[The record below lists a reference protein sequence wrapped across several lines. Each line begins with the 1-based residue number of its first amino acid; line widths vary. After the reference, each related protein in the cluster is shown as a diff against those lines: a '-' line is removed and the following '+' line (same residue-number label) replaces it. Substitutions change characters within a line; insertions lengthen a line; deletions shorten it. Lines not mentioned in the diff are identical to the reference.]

1 MISRICFAICFLAVI
16 SGCGSKNK
24 EINRI
29 IDSPID
35 YHSHLSPTADMSRYT
50 TWDWL
55 SPLVDQESIEKLQI
69 ERGVREAIESAVDLR
84 MTDRGYLR
92 DPVLTPDMVINY
104 HVATKDID
112 KDYMRQVYNG
122 HYDPKYRKNFD
133 GPGSARDNWDEGSI
147 ILFAFDSTTGDI
159 VWRSS
164 ATAEITADAPLE
176 RRVQRLNDAIKIMF
190 TSLPG
195 K

>member
-1 MISRICFAICFLAVI
+1 MTSKTCLAVCVLI
-16 SGCGSKNK
+16 AVAGCGSKNK

-35 YHSHLSPTADMSRYT
+35 YHSHLSPKADMSRYT

-55 SPLVDQESIEKLQI
+55 SPLVDEESLDKLQI
-69 ERGVREAIESAVDLR
+69 EEGVRLAVESAVDLR
-84 MTDRGYLR
+84 MKDRGYLR
-92 DPVLTPDMVINY
+92 DVVLTPDMVINY
-104 HVATKDID
+104 HVAGKDID
-112 KDYMRQVYNG
+112 KDYMRQVYDG
-122 HYDPKYRKNFD
+122 SYDPKYRKNFD
-133 GPGSARDNWDEGSI
+133 GPGRARDNWKEGSI
-147 ILFAFDSTTGDI
+147 ILFAFDTNTGEM

-164 ATAEITADAPLE
+164 ATAEVTADAPLD
-176 RRVQRLNDAIKIMF
+176 RRVERLNDAIKVMF